1 MKVGTCCE
9 FHIFQVGLGD
19 SGLEHNVLVFGYD
32 GKKYP
37 MRPDEFDGELAE
49 NLPAFMK
56 KLSSGMKI
64 RETDCFTFHS
74 IFTDNLVI
82 HHVIP

>member
-1 MKVGTCCE
+1 M
-9 FHIFQVGLGD
+9 GLGD

-37 MRPDEFDGELAE
+37 MRPNEFDDELAE
-49 NLPAFMK
+49 NLPSFMK

-64 RETDCFTFHS
+64 LEAHCFKY
-74 IFTDNLVI
+74 IYR
-82 HHVIP
+82 